1 MGRLRVVLLA
11 AGFALGTVLLAGALG
26 VVAPFLGVD
35 PYWGVSLGFIAG
47 AALAAGVA
55 WGARAARRAEAPVGA
70 GRFRRLGVRVA
81 GGQRGPD
88 GQARPISARIAVAM
102 TDFERRQ
109 HAPGGYLSFLR
120 GSGES
125 LEDGLATHWEL
136 TYFSQ
141 PERRLLRLQV
151 VREGG
156 GYSVTAEMEN
166 MGAWLDTMQAD
177 QRDAAWEGL
186 LLRNLEA
193 APDYADSPTVV
204 RAVTAA
210 GRETPQGAPEIRIR
224 QVTVAMARP
233 TLEWAPTVFWI
244 VEAELGDGL
253 YRYYCDLQT
262 AEVLRREQL
271 VGAPARPS

>member
-1 MGRLRVVLLA
+1 MGRLMVVVLAAALARGTVLLA
-11 AGFALGTVLLAGALG
+11 AGLG
-26 VVAPFLGVD
+26 VVSPFLGVD
-35 PYWGVSLGFIAG
+35 PNWGVSLGVIAG

-55 WGARAARRAEAPVGA
+55 WGAKAARRAEGPLVP

-81 GGQRGPD
+81 GGERAPD

-109 HAPGGYLSFLR
+109 EAPGAHLSYLR
-120 GSGES
+120 GSGEG
-125 LEDGLATHWEL
+125 LEDGLATHWDI
-136 TYFSQ
+136 THFSQ

-156 GYSVTAEMEN
+156 GYRVTGEMEN

-186 LLRNLEA
+186 LLRNLEVT
-193 APDYADSPTVV
+193 PDYADSPTVV
-204 RAVTAA
+204 RAVTPA
-210 GRETPQGAPEIRIR
+210 GRGAARGAPEIQIR

-244 VEAELGDGL
+244 VEADLGDG
-253 YRYYCDLQT
+253 
-262 AEVLRREQL
+262 
-271 VGAPARPS
+271 

>member
-1 MGRLRVVLLA
+1 MGRLGVVVLA
-11 AGFALGTVLLAGALG
+11 AALALGTVVLAAGLG

-35 PYWGVSLGFIAG
+35 PYWGVGLGFIAG

-55 WGARAARRAEAPVGA
+55 WGAKAARRAEGPVGA

-81 GGQRGPD
+81 GGERAPD
-88 GQARPISARIAVAM
+88 GQARPISARTAVAM

-109 HAPGGYLSFLR
+109 HAPGAHLSFLR
-120 GSGES
+120 GSGEG
-125 LEDGLATHWEL
+125 LEEGLATHWEV
-136 TYFSQ
+136 THFSR

-151 VREGG
+151 VREAG
-156 GYSVTAEMEN
+156 GYRVTAEMEN

-177 QRDAAWEGL
+177 QRDAAWERL
-186 LLRNLEA
+186 LLRNLEVT
-193 APDYADSPTVV
+193 PDYADSPTVV
-204 RAVTAA
+204 RAVAA
-210 GRETPQGAPEIRIR
+210 ASRETPQGTPEIRIR
-224 QVTVAMARP
+224 QVTLAMERP

-244 VEAELGDGL
+244 VEADLGDGI

-262 AEVLRREQL
+262 SEVLRREQL